1 MSTESNQ
8 AFGGPEDEDLFD
20 FPVSPAYSAAGA
32 AGDTAPQDEPV
43 ALDAEPEAAP
53 APQATEAPA
62 ATPEPQPVEPVAAV
76 TNENTTLNEV
86 DFDLDED
93 LFNFGP
99 LFDATQPLSS
109 PRRCG
114 GHRRPRRTRGA
125 RSGCETR
132 TSRPGCQRG
141 RSGPPRPAPAPAQ
154 APAAPAATPAA
165 ATPSAAQPT
174 GAAPALAPVATDEYL
189 ASAMAPPAG
198 ADWSPEPKRGK
209 LIEILALS
217 FLVLN
222 TAMIV
227 LAWRAGSDFRETLA
241 AVTRTVT
248 DSVAEG
254 HAQGQLRGAA
264 SQPQDTQ
271 ASVPVNPEVTETNVD
286 SGADQ
291 GNGTQNQAT
300 SSNGRDPSQ
309 EPPSIRQPEQ
319 APSDLLDMPQASL
332 ELAMERIEAG
342 RYTEARRGLFR
353 LLANRDRTALSD
365 EMVAQA
371 ELLIAR
377 AFAAQAE
384 EVNR

>member
-20 FPVSPAYSAAGA
+20 FPVSPAYSAEGA
-32 AGDTAPQDEPV
+32 AAGGSAPQDEPI
-43 ALDAEPEAAP
+43 ALDDAADAP
-53 APQATEAPA
+53 AP
-62 ATPEPQPVEPVAAV
+62 TPQEPVAAAQPEV
-76 TNENTTLNEV
+76 TTPTPAPTPNTALNEV

-99 LFDATQPLSS
+99 LFDATQPLSTPADAAAIAALDAQPEPAPATASAPAAS
-109 PRRCG
+109 PQATG
-114 GHRRPRRTRGA
+114 AATTPRA
-125 RSGCETR
+125 AE
-132 TSRPGCQRG
+132 
-141 RSGPPRPAPAPAQ
+141 PAPAPS
-154 APAAPAATPAA
+154 PA
-165 ATPSAAQPT
+165 PSAAA
-174 GAAPALAPVATDEYL
+174 AAPVPSAQEPAKAPAMASLATDELL
-189 ASAMAPPAG
+189 AAGMAPPAG
-198 ADWSPEPKRGK
+198 VDWSPEPKRGK
-209 LIEILALS
+209 LIEILAVS

-254 HAQGQLRGAA
+254 HAQGQLRTA
-264 SQPQDTQ
+264 SPMPQGTQ
-271 ASVPVNPEVTETNVD
+271 ASIPVNPDVIETDVNVEAPHNTG
-286 SGADQ
+286 SNASRATTSQ
-291 GNGTQNQAT
+291 AQTQ
-300 SSNGRDPSQ
+300 
-309 EPPSIRQPEQ
+309 QPEQ

-342 RYTEARRGLFR
+342 RYSEARRGLFR

-365 EMVAQA
+365 AMVAQA
-371 ELLIAR
+371 EMLIAR

-384 EVNR
+384 EVDR